1 MTKIKI
7 ILTILTIFYFS
18 SLKAAETII
27 GNVEGMFCIECQK
40 KLSKAFKKEFGSEV
54 IITVSWEKGLGIVSI
69 PSKGIITESDFKRVV
84 EETGF
89 RYGKIKK
96 TNNTINNLNE
106 ANLFIDKNP
115 GFLTI
120 KIF

>member
-1 MTKIKI
+1 M
-7 ILTILTIFYFS
+7 
-18 SLKAAETII
+18 
-27 GNVEGMFCIECQK
+27 
-40 KLSKAFKKEFGSEV
+40 
-54 IITVSWEKGLGIVSI
+54 SWEKGLGIVSI

-84 EETGF
+84 EKTGF

-120 KIF
+120 KTF

>member
-40 KLSKAFKKEFGSEV
+40 KLSKAFKKKQS
-54 IITVSWEKGLGIVSI
+54 IIYTIMK
-69 PSKGIITESDFKRVV
+69 
-84 EETGF
+84 
-89 RYGKIKK
+89 KIKLILAQFCK
-96 TNNTINNLNE
+96 SHKFFGFIHHIATSAEKRGSFMQFIRLN
-106 ANLFIDKNP
+106 FHDSSISV
-115 GFLTI
+115 
-120 KIF
+120 